1 MNNEIQ
7 INIEKLREIILN
19 NLENKNEE
27 LKRVFHGRGNA
38 YDDFNYLV
46 VDSINDI
53 LLATFFEQI
62 DENIEKE
69 LVKLLDEIY
78 VLKEFKTLVIQRRYK
93 KDNLNEIRRG
103 KVSSNAVAIENSLKY
118 KINFSNQNMGIFP
131 DMKMG
136 REFIGSICK
145 DKNVLNLFSY
155 TCAFSVVA
163 VSLGASKVVNVDMAK
178 GALTTGRE
186 NHHLNNLDT
195 KKVKFMPYDIL
206 KSWSRIKKEGPYDII
221 IIDPPSFQ
229 KGSFAA
235 TKDYEK
241 IIKRLNE
248 LAANKCI
255 VLSCLNAP
263 ELDSEFIKN
272 IFKEFASDFKFE
284 KRLDNLDSFL
294 AIDSEKALKNLVF
307 IRDK

>member
-1 MNNEIQ
+1 MTD
-7 INIEKLREIILN
+7 INFESLKQIILD
-19 NLENKNEE
+19 NLKDKSVE
-27 LKRVFHGRGNA
+27 LKRVFHGRGNF
-38 YDDFNYLV
+38 YSDFNYLV

-53 LLATFFEQI
+53 LLATFFERT
-62 DENIEKE
+62 DEKIEQE
-69 LVKLLDEIY
+69 LIKVLDEIY
-78 VLKEFKTLVIQRRYK
+78 ATKGFSSLIIQRRYS
-93 KDNLNEIRRG
+93 KDNLYEVFRG
-103 KVSSNAVAIENSLKY
+103 KLSQNTIAIENGLKY
-118 KINFSNQNMGIFP
+118 KINFTNQNIGIFP
-131 DMKMG
+131 DMKKG
-136 REFIGSICK
+136 REYIQEISK

-163 VSLGASKVVNVDMAK
+163 INSGALKVVNVDMSK
-178 GALTTGRE
+178 SALTIGRD

-195 KKVKFMPYDIL
+195 KKVKFLPYNIL

-241 IIKRLNE
+241 IIKRLDE
-248 LAANKCI
+248 LAKDKCV

-272 IFKEFASDFKFE
+272 IFNQQAQSFKFVKKLYNQKEFITNNEE
-284 KRLDNLDSFL
+284 KS
-294 AIDSEKALKNLVF
+294 LKNLVF
-307 IRDK
+307 EK

>member
-1 MNNEIQ
+1 LTD
-7 INIEKLREIILN
+7 INFESLKQIILD
-19 NLENKNEE
+19 NLKDKSVE
-27 LKRVFHGRGNA
+27 LKRVFHGRGNF
-38 YDDFNYLV
+38 YSDFNYLV

-53 LLATFFEQI
+53 LLATFFERT
-62 DENIEKE
+62 DEKIEQE
-69 LVKLLDEIY
+69 LIKVLDEIY
-78 VLKEFKTLVIQRRYK
+78 ATKGFSSLIIQRRYS
-93 KDNLNEIRRG
+93 KDNLYEVFRG
-103 KVSSNAVAIENSLKY
+103 KLSQNTIAIENGLKY
-118 KINFSNQNMGIFP
+118 KINFTNQNIGIFP
-131 DMKMG
+131 DMKKG
-136 REFIGSICK
+136 REYIQEISK

-163 VSLGASKVVNVDMAK
+163 INSGALKVVNVDMSK
-178 GALTTGRE
+178 SALTIGRD

-195 KKVKFMPYDIL
+195 KKVKFLPYNIL

-241 IIKRLNE
+241 IIKRLDE
-248 LAANKCI
+248 LAKDKCI

-272 IFKEFASDFKFE
+272 IFNQQAQSFKFVKKLYNQKEFITNNEE
-284 KRLDNLDSFL
+284 KS
-294 AIDSEKALKNLVF
+294 LKNLVF
-307 IRDK
+307 EK